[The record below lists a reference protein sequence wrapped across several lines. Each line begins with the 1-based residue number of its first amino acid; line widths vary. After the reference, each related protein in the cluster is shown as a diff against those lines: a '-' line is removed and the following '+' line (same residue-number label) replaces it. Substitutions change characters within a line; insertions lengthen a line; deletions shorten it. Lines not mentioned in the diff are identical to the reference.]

1 MKKTVKNLVNKGNNL
16 LLVAGVSFSNMT
28 NAAGSSADDVF
39 QPLNEKGSDIAIQ
52 LVNAAAILSL
62 IAIVGF
68 GIAVMF
74 GKISKVWGLSILA
87 GCTIIFSASTISSYL
102 MG

>member
-16 LLVAGVSFSNMT
+16 LLVAGVSFSNIT
-28 NAAGSSADDVF
+28 NAASSDEDVF
-39 QPLNEKGSDIAIQ
+39 NPVIEKGSGIAVQ
-52 LVNAAAILSL
+52 LVNAAAVLSL

-102 MG
+102 LG